1 MWRRDLQL
9 LRLKR
14 HNGHTNT
21 GLLTIK
27 IDMGSTEDK
36 LAGDDI
42 IFFKQLSDSNEVIDF
57 LSKTFHAKLGY
68 CILQN

>member
-27 IDMGSTEDK
+27 IDMGSIEDK

-42 IFFKQLSDSNEVIDF
+42 IFFKQLSDSNEVIDS

>member
-27 IDMGSTEDK
+27 IDMGSIEDK

-42 IFFKQLSDSNEVIDF
+42 IFFKKLSDSNEVTD
-57 LSKTFHAKLGY
+57 S
-68 CILQN
+68 